1 MANLPLRK
9 GANQRPIKLIHR
21 LNACHVQFNVVDT
34 KTLLDAQ
41 RNPEQ
46 YRDLVVRVAGYSALF
61 VALEMATHDDT
72 SSLTIHDFC
81 IPVRSEPNPSE
92 VGAACAVRICAEAF
106 SDGRPYRV
114 RSRASNFRAT

>member
-1 MANLPLRK
+1 LVAGDQILPDCRFQFACAATNAVANLPLRK

-61 VALEMATHDDT
+61 VTLEKATHDDT

-81 IPVRSEPNPSE
+81 IPVRL
-92 VGAACAVRICAEAF
+92 
-106 SDGRPYRV
+106 D
-114 RSRASNFRAT
+114 ATHPR